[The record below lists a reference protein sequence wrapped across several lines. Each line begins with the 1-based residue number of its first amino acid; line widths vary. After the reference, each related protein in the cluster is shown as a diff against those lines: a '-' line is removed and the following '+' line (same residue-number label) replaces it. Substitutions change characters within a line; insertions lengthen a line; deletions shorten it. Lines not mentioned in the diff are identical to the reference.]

1 MQKKFDK
8 AILADGI
15 EMSTNCAETMINNNT
30 LVVGGSGSG
39 KTVSYVLPRLLEARH
54 SSLIVTMTKTK
65 IKKMTEELLRGR
77 GYQISCLDFVKPEN
91 STVYWN
97 PLSSIKTWTDC
108 TQLAQNIVLS
118 NPQREKS
125 NDPYWNETATA
136 LLSSLIAF
144 CLCKNKNADMADV
157 MNLFHKLKCIDDSSA
172 RTTLDNVFEEF
183 EKVAGSD
190 HYVIACWRIFY
201 VAPFRTASCILSTL
215 AATLNTLFTE
225 DVCKLLKKDDKKR
238 KLEIESLAN
247 QKEVL
252 FLITSPVNK
261 ILHCLV
267 NIFYSMAF
275 GRLFEYAQEQENE
288 ELDVPVHFIADD
300 FATGC
305 VVNGFDEYISVF
317 RAAGISVSLLIQS
330 EAQLED
336 IYGNKAR
343 TIIDNCDTYLFYGC
357 NDIRT
362 AKTIAE
368 KVDKATCEVLNMPI
382 GKEIFMQR
390 GQKPRIVNR
399 YRTLEDER
407 YKKLVKYL
415 EASKKVKGIMGQRE
429 RAGA

>member
-39 KTVSYVLPRLLEARH
+39 KTVSYVLPRLLEARN
-54 SSLIVTMTKTK
+54 SSLIVTMTKAK
-65 IKKMTEELLRGR
+65 VKRMTEELLKSR
-77 GYQISCLDFVKPEN
+77 GYEMSCLDFVNPKN
-91 STVYWN
+91 ATVYWN
-97 PLSSIKTWTDC
+97 PLNEIKTWTDC
-108 TQLAQNIVLS
+108 TKFAQDIVLS
-118 NPQREKS
+118 NPQRT
-125 NDPYWNETATA
+125 NAPDPYWNESATA

-144 CLCKNKNADMADV
+144 CLCKNKNADITDV
-157 MNLFHKLKCIDDSSA
+157 LQLFYKLKCLGDSK
-172 RTTLDNVFEEF
+172 TTLDYIFEEF
-183 EKVAGSD
+183 EEVAGSD
-190 HYVIACWRIFY
+190 HYVITCWKVFAI
-201 VAPFRTASCILSTL
+201 APFKTANCILSTL
-215 AATLNTLFTE
+215 ATTLNMLFTE
-225 DVCKLLKKDDKKR
+225 DVCKLFKKDSGKK
-238 KLEIESLAN
+238 KLNIESLA
-247 QKEVL
+247 KKKSVL

-261 ILHCLV
+261 TLHCLI
-267 NIFYSMAF
+267 NLFYGRAF

-317 RAAGISVSLLIQS
+317 RSAGISVSLLIQS

-336 IYGNKAR
+336 IYGSKAR

-362 AKTIAE
+362 AKAIAE
-368 KVDKATCEVLNMPI
+368 KVDKTTCEVLNMPI

-407 YKKLVKYL
+407 YQKLVKYL
-415 EASKKVKGIMGQRE
+415 EASKKVKGIMEQRN
-429 RAGA
+429 RVGA